1 MTEQPNPSGSTP
13 ASSTPLDAKAQYI
26 QAMRPDSQAMRPGG
40 PADQKDIIESGI
52 WTGGYS
58 ARTMFGSW
66 IAAAVVSI
74 AMLVVVGWFFS
85 GNQVAWWVVLG
96 VILATWTALL
106 CLFGYH
112 RLSHHYELTNQRLKH
127 RDGILF
133 QTTNRVELIDVDDVS
148 FRQGPIQRIL
158 DVGDITVKS
167 SDVSHPQLVLKGIA
181 NIKKVADAIDDA
193 RRSERRR
200 RGVFVEN
207 V

>member
-1 MTEQPNPSGSTP
+1 MTDQPTPSGSTP
-13 ASSTPLDAKAQYI
+13 SSNVPFDAKAQY
-26 QAMRPDSQAMRPGG
+26 SQAMRPGG
-40 PADQKDIIESGI
+40 PAEQKDIPEALI

-96 VILATWTALL
+96 AILAIWTALL

-112 RLSHHYELTNQRLKH
+112 RLSHYYELTNQRLKH

-158 DVGDITVKS
+158 DVGDISVKS
-167 SDVSHPQLVLKGIA
+167 SDASHPQLVLKGIA
-181 NIKKVADAIDDA
+181 NIKKVADSIDDA
-193 RRSERRR
+193 RRAERRR

>member
-13 ASSTPLDAKAQYI
+13 SSSAPVDAKAQY
-26 QAMRPDSQAMRPGG
+26 SQAMRPGG

>member
-1 MTEQPNPSGSTP
+1 MTDQPKPSGP
-13 ASSTPLDAKAQYI
+13 APQANAPVDPKTQYG
-26 QAMRPDSQAMRPGG
+26 QAMRPGG
-40 PADQKDIIESGI
+40 PAEQKDIEESVI
-52 WTGGYS
+52 WNGGYS

-66 IAAAVVSI
+66 IVAAAVSI
-74 AMLVVVGWFFS
+74 AMLVVVGWWFS

-96 VILATWTALL
+96 AILALWTALL

-112 RLSHHYELTNQRLKH
+112 RLSHYYELTNQRLKH

-167 SDVSHPQLVLKGIA
+167 SDASHPQLVLKGIA
-181 NIKKVADAIDDA
+181 NIKKVADSIDDA
-193 RRSERRR
+193 RRAERRR
-200 RGVFVEN
+200 RGVFVES

>member
-1 MTEQPNPSGSTP
+1 MTDQPKPSGSTP
-13 ASSTPLDAKAQYI
+13 SSNAPLDAKAQY
-26 QAMRPDSQAMRPGG
+26 SQAMRPGG
-40 PADQKDIIESGI
+40 PAEQKDIAEAVI

-96 VILATWTALL
+96 LILAIWTALL

-112 RLSHHYELTNQRLKH
+112 RLSHYYELTNQRLKH

-158 DVGDITVKS
+158 DVGDISVKS
-167 SDVSHPQLVLKGIA
+167 SDASHPQLVLKGIA

>member
-1 MTEQPNPSGSTP
+1 MTDQPTPSGSTP
-13 ASSTPLDAKAQYI
+13 SSNAPSDAKAQY
-26 QAMRPDSQAMRPGG
+26 SQAMRPGG
-40 PADQKDIIESGI
+40 PADQKDIAEAVL

-96 VILATWTALL
+96 AILAIWTALL

-112 RLSHHYELTNQRLKH
+112 RLSHFYELTNQRLKH

-158 DVGDITVKS
+158 DVGEITVKS
-167 SDVSHPQLVLKGIA
+167 SDASHPELVLKGIA

-193 RRSERRR
+193 RRAERRR

>member
-1 MTEQPNPSGSTP
+1 MTDQPKPSGSTP
-13 ASSTPLDAKAQYI
+13 SSNAPLDAKAQY
-26 QAMRPDSQAMRPGG
+26 SQAMRPGG
-40 PADQKDIIESGI
+40 PAEQKDIAEAVI

-96 VILATWTALL
+96 VILAIWTALL

-112 RLSHHYELTNQRLKH
+112 RLSHYYELTNQRLKH

-158 DVGDITVKS
+158 DVGDISVKS
-167 SDVSHPQLVLKGIA
+167 SDASHPQLVLKGIA